1 MTLLNTPS
9 TAAASGVPNPPK
21 RTLTYNQLT
30 SCPDMEA
37 EFLPIYAAAKPYTLT
52 SLERMH
58 GLYKAVEQVI
68 ADRVPGDFVEC
79 GVWKGGSAMVA
90 ALSFLHFGDTTR
102 KFWLYDTYE
111 GMADPG
117 EHDIQYDN
125 LTATQRLEKD
135 GILDRGWRAVAN
147 AGEVEVRTNLAS
159 THYPMDKCQLVR
171 GLVEETLPHT
181 KPTQISILRLD
192 TDWYESTK
200 VEMEELYPLLSPG
213 GILILDDY
221 GHWKGSRKAVDEYF
235 AAKNIQMYL
244 ARLDYACRIGVKPYR
259 SGK

>member
-1 MTLLNTPS
+1 MTLTDPATPPP
-9 TAAASGVPNPPK
+9 AAPPAPPK

-58 GLYKAVEQVI
+58 GLYKAVEHVI
-68 ADRVPGDFVEC
+68 ADGVPGDFVEC

-90 ALSFLHFGDTTR
+90 ALSLLHFRDATR
-102 KFWLYDTYE
+102 TLWLYDTYE
-111 GMADPG
+111 GMTDPG
-117 EHDIQYDN
+117 VHDVQYDN
-125 LTATQRLEKD
+125 LTAPQRHAKD
-135 GILDRGWRAVAN
+135 GVLERGWGALAN
-147 AGEVEVRTNLAS
+147 AGEEEVRANLAL
-159 THYPMDKCQLVR
+159 TRYPADRLRFVR
-171 GLVEETLPHT
+171 GKVEETLPHT

-200 VEMEELYPLLSPG
+200 VEMELLFPLLSPG
-213 GILILDDY
+213 GIIILDDY

-235 AAKNIQMYL
+235 AARKLNVYL
-244 ARLDYACRIGVKPYR
+244 SRLDYACRVGVKPR
-259 SGK
+259 